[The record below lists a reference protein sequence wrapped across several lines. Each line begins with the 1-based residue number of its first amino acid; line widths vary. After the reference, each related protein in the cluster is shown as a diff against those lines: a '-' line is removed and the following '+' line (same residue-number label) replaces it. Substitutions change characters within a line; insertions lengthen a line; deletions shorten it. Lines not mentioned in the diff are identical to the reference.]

1 MGNPMRLNLHLAAL
15 GAAIAL
21 TGCNWLAGPADEYQ
35 LTADEALAKL
45 SAVSI
50 DGAKRS
56 FYGTMGITASKV
68 HPRQVKWV
76 SSNGTAYYECLL
88 GLAPVGD
95 QQTATKV
102 TVKCNGGGAGD
113 GAAAGMTHNMFRN
126 RLIELVDATLRGQP
140 IEKSKGIAS
149 RWPGD
154 GVDGSPIKAA
164 GAAIKMD
171 QEMRDS
177 LAEAEERQADRASAD
192 PIDFG
197 GEEPAP
203 VE

>member
-1 MGNPMRLNLHLAAL
+1 MGNPMRLNLQVAAL

-21 TGCNWLAGPADEYQ
+21 AGCSWLAGPADEYQ
-35 LTADEALAKL
+35 IPADEAAAKL

-50 DGAKRS
+50 DGSKRS

-68 HPRQVKWV
+68 HPREVKWV

-88 GLAPVGD
+88 GLAPVGE
-95 QQTATKV
+95 QHTVTKV
-102 TVKCNGGGAGD
+102 TVKCGGGGAGD

-164 GAAIKMD
+164 GTAIKMD
-171 QEMRDS
+171 QDMRDA
-177 LAEAEERQADRASAD
+177 LREAEEQQADRTSAE
-192 PIDFG
+192 PNDFG
-197 GEEPAP
+197 GEDPAP
-203 VE
+203 AE